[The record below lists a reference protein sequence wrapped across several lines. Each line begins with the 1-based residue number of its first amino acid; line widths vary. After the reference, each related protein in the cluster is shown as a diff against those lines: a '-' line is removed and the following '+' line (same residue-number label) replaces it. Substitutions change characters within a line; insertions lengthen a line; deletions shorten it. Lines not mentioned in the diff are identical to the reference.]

1 MVDNGLV
8 YWYTNLTIY
17 VP

>member
-8 YWYTNLTIY
+8 
-17 VP
+17 